1 MGWSRSRDG
10 GRTQCLGT
18 TGPFSTQTP
27 LARMKDAARGARPT
41 HTSLSP
47 RWKSDFVAGIVA
59 QPASASTAAVSYFQP
74 IVFGESPIY
83 NWGRWDRFD
92 CKIKTIDVIA
102 LYIIAIK
109 SSVG

>member
-10 GRTQCLGT
+10 GRTWCLGT

-59 QPASASTAAVSYFQP
+59 QPASASTAAVIF
-74 IVFGESPIY
+74 SPLCLVSHQFIT
-83 NWGRWDRFD
+83 GADG
-92 CKIKTIDVIA
+92 TV
-102 LYIIAIK
+102 LTVK
-109 SSVG
+109 SKQ